1 MDGIIAES
9 QCWDL
14 LCKVYEAGLDRQS
27 LIWPKELDLVFELDD
42 ENINNSFKKGSY
54 TIFHFNMDDFDFGRQ
69 YLRRQFRVNI
79 SDKKNFDFVA
89 NNDEQEYSKNIAING
104 EKLLTNWRIILN

>member
-1 MDGIIAES
+1 M
-9 QCWDL
+9 
-14 LCKVYEAGLDRQS
+14 YEAGLDRQS